1 MGDKDARDD
10 GSEFVFFINRH
21 QNYSN
26 DKAQPL
32 FCQRAG
38 SNTVIACSKES
49 MLLGKLFK
57 KGFRERFLA
66 HTHRHKY
73 SFR

>member
-10 GSEFVFFINRH
+10 CSEFVFFIINRH

-32 FCQRAG
+32 FCQCTG

-49 MLLGKLFK
+49 MLLDKLFK
-57 KGFRERFLA
+57 NGFRERFLA
-66 HTHRHKY
+66 HTH
-73 SFR
+73 

>member
-1 MGDKDARDD
+1 MGYKDARDD
-10 GSEFVFFINRH
+10 GSEFVFVVINRD

-49 MLLGKLFK
+49 MLLSKLFK
-57 KGFRERFLA
+57 NGFRERFLA
-66 HTHRHKY
+66 HTH
-73 SFR
+73 